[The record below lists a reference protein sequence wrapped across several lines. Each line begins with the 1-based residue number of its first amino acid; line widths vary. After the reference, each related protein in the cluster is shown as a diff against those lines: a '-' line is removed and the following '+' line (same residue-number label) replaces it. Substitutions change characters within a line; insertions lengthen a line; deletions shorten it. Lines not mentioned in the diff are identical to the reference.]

1 MPVPSELADQI
12 EAAANTSGKALAV
25 YGGFA
30 QPDSPNT
37 NAHVVLFAQAIQE
50 TLTALAMMGL

>member
-1 MPVPSELADQI
+1 MSIPSELADQI
-12 EAAANTSGKALAV
+12 EAAAETTGKAIAV

-37 NAHVVLFAQAIQE
+37 NAHVVLFAEAVQR